1 MSPEIVEMLK
11 TAYAAEVQSV
21 EDFLA
26 TSVWLDGPGSRQIAQ
41 ALDVYIPGKLI
52 QAKKIARRLKQLG
65 VNSPAS
71 FASTQKILPPPDHT
85 DPLPAVEG
93 VLEAQRQ
100 AISRCEKLIR
110 ACERKDFATQELAME
125 ILADEERH
133 RALFEGF
140 LVQLNEQRK
149 TKPLNLRMTD

>member
-1 MSPEIVEMLK
+1 MLK
-11 TAYAAEVQSV
+11 TAYAAEVQTV
-21 EDFLA
+21 VDFLA
-26 TSVWLDGPGSRQIAQ
+26 VSVWLDGPGARQITE
-41 ALDVYIPGKLI
+41 ALDLYIPGKLI
-52 QAKKIARRLKQLG
+52 QAREIARRLKQLG

-71 FASTQKILPPPDHT
+71 FASAQKILPPPDET

-100 AISRCEKLIR
+100 AIARCEKLIA
-110 ACERKDFATQELAME
+110 ACERKDLVTQELAMD
-125 ILADEERH
+125 ILAHEERH

-149 TKPLNLRMTD
+149 TKPLNL